1 MLNKPE
7 ILAPAGTVESVRAAV
22 NAGADAVYVG
32 GNMFSARAFAGNFDT
47 NELLDTIDYCHI
59 HNVKL
64 YMAVNTLLKNNE
76 LSMLT
81 DYMEPFVKQGV
92 DGVIIQDMGVFRILK
107 KAFPELPLHG
117 STQMS
122 ITSSYGAEFLRNLGF
137 TRFVPA
143 RELSLNEIKQI
154 KAKTDMEIET
164 FVHGAMCYCYSGKC
178 LMSSYAGGRSGNRG
192 RCAQPCRK
200 LYTGNGYKEY
210 ALSLKDMCML
220 GDLDKLIDAGIDSFK
235 IEGRMKRPEY
245 VAAAT
250 YAYKE
255 VRDAYLCGEDI
266 GSIADKYNNM
276 LLDIYNRGG
285 FSKGYYFMKNGKELL
300 ANKRPNHQGIMIGT
314 VVSVNKPNIT
324 IQLDCNV
331 NAQDIVEIRTQAKDI
346 ELTTGTSA
354 GKGELLELKA
364 KDFHLI
370 KKGDKV
376 YRTRNNAL
384 LEKINK
390 ELVNNAKKITV
401 DAHIT
406 AKIGKR
412 LRLDITNPY
421 NGNIVAVESDIVS
434 AANNRPVTKEQ
445 LLEKLSKT
453 GGTEFVFHLTGD
465 IDDGIFVQLGS
476 INALRRDGIV
486 KIRKDIVNAYRRKLT
501 NDDIDND
508 KINTDNHKND
518 ITKNTEA
525 ISDISKNTE
534 AVKNRKHISYL
545 TGVTCYVK
553 NAEQFRIVNNFEF
566 VESIIVEY
574 NAYRATIQ
582 KALGKTEHEKA
593 AAFQPAFDK
602 TADIY
607 IALPYV
613 MRESNISLME
623 EIYATTA
630 KCKGYL
636 VKNIDQLAF
645 LADKKYKGR
654 IIFDSILYAYNNEAV
669 SFYKALF
676 DETAFVVSNELRLD
690 EMKGLYYTPVI
701 KLYGHQAVMYTA
713 NCMTGYYHGCN
724 NEKKNI
730 CSSFK
735 DDLNNR
741 FYAVNDCSS
750 CGSVIYNGLPTDISD
765 YYAENI
771 KNIPCCLLD
780 FTVEDAKQTENV
792 MNEFSTVIKGNT
804 DALLSQG
811 KARTKGH
818 YFRGID

>member
-7 ILAPAGTVESVRAAV
+7 ILAPAGTAESVMAAV

-32 GNMFSARAFAGNFDT
+32 GNMFSARAFAGNFNT

-81 DYMEPFVKQGV
+81 DYMEPFVRQGI
-92 DGVIIQDMGVFRILK
+92 DGVIIHDMGVFRVLK
-107 KAFPELPLHG
+107 KAYPNLPLHG

-137 TRFVPA
+137 SRFVPA
-143 RELSLNEIKQI
+143 RELSLEEIRKI
-154 KAKTDMEIET
+154 KIKTDIEIET

-200 LYTGNGYKEY
+200 LYTGNGYQEY

-235 IEGRMKRPEY
+235 IEGRMKKPEY

-266 GSIADKYNNM
+266 RSMADKYQNM

-285 FSKGYYFMKNGKELL
+285 FSKGYYFMKNGKALL
-300 ANKRPNHQGIMIGT
+300 ANKRPNHQGVLVGT
-314 VVSVNKPNIT
+314 VVSVKKPNIT
-324 IQLDCNV
+324 IKLINDINI
-331 NAQDIVEIRTQAKDI
+331 QDIVEIRTEAKDI
-346 ELTTGTSA
+346 ELTTGASA
-354 GKGELLELKA
+354 GKGEFLELKA
-364 KDFHLI
+364 KELHLI

-390 ELVNNAKKITV
+390 ELVNNTKKITV

-406 AKIGKR
+406 AKIGNK
-412 LRLDITNPY
+412 LRFDITNPY

-434 AANNRPVTKEQ
+434 AANNRPVTREQ
-445 LLEKLSKT
+445 LFEKLSKT

-465 IDDGIFVQLGS
+465 IEDGIFVQLGS
-476 INALRRDGIV
+476 VNALRRDGIV
-486 KIRKDIVNAYRRKLT
+486 KIRKDIVSAYRRELT
-501 NDDIDND
+501 NDIM
-508 KINTDNHKND
+508 KK
-518 ITKNTEA
+518 TEV
-525 ISDISKNTE
+525 ISGISKKAE
-534 AVKNRKHISYL
+534 AVKSRKPISYL

-574 NAYRATIQ
+574 NAYRVIIQ
-582 KALGKTEHEKA
+582 EVLGKTEYEKA
-593 AAFQPAFDK
+593 AAFQSAFDK

-613 MRESNISLME
+613 MRENNISLME
-623 EIYATTA
+623 EIYAATA

-645 LADKKYKGR
+645 LADKGYKGSV
-654 IIFDSILYAYNNEAV
+654 ILDSLLYAYNDEAV

-676 DETAFVVSNELRLD
+676 DEASFVASNELRLD

-701 KLYGHQAVMYTA
+701 KIYGHQAVMYTA

-741 FYAVNDCSS
+741 FYAINDCSA

-771 KNIPCCLLD
+771 KNMPCCLLD
-780 FTVEDAKQTENV
+780 FTVEDAKQTEQI
-792 MNEFSTVIKGNT
+792 MNKFSAVIEGNT
-804 DALLSQG
+804 DVLLSQG
-811 KARTKGH
+811 TARTKGH